1 MNLRCF
7 PPSSSWIWM
16 IFPKFQS
23 NVTSIVHWQGAL
35 KYQSVLNNTSI
46 ISSLNVSGH
55 TTLNNNESVQ
65 CSGFWAK
72 LQHAD
77 RPTGLGPGSQVTC
90 RSNSFLCNASVFDV
104 WGAEALEVRIT
115 LQDLFSWNGIFCLQW
130 LLLIW
135 IGIKYRLQLW
145 LAVWSYPHFW
155 CCVFAIFDRK
165 RTPYGAFG

>member
-1 MNLRCF
+1 MYSVCIYVIWRNLLQVPVEF
-7 PPSSSWIWM
+7 EV
-16 IFPKFQS
+16 FTPKFQLNLNDFPQVPD
-23 NVTSIVHWQGAL
+23 NVTSIVYWQGAL

-55 TTLNNNESVQ
+55 TTLNNNESVR

-90 RSNSFLCNASVFDV
+90 RSNSFLSNASVFDV

-115 LQDLFSWNGIFCLQW
+115 LQDLFSRNGIFCLQ
-130 LLLIW
+130 
-135 IGIKYRLQLW
+135 
-145 LAVWSYPHFW
+145 
-155 CCVFAIFDRK
+155 
-165 RTPYGAFG
+165 